1 MHIENSKDF
10 LCVSAVKSIY
20 CESLNP
26 CSRKSMTDL
35 TPLMKQYREI
45 KNRHLD
51 AILLFRMGDF
61 YEMFDQDAVTA
72 SKVLE
77 ITLTARNK
85 SKGIETPLCGFPY
98 HAAE

>member
-1 MHIENSKDF
+1 
-10 LCVSAVKSIY
+10 
-20 CESLNP
+20 
-26 CSRKSMTDL
+26 
-35 TPLMKQYREI
+35 MKQYREI
-45 KNRHLD
+45 KRQHLD

-85 SKGIETPLCGFPY
+85 SKGIETPLCGFRLMEGTSRY
-98 HAAE
+98 LTRTSMIAEEMSKVEK